1 MTIEINQHAFELL
14 PEKALYKPN
23 EKLLIIA
30 DVHLG
35 KANHFRKEG
44 ISMPATAQLQDYSR
58 LEALFKS
65 VAPQNVYFLGDLFH
79 STFNR
84 DWHYFCDLVAAFPG
98 IAFTLVRGNHDIIDH
113 RKFGEICVHVT
124 DAIEDDNFIYSH
136 EPVEAVVR
144 HKVNITGHIHPG
156 IVLSGKAK
164 QHVKLPCF
172 YLTPS
177 LMVLPA
183 FGTLTGLYP
192 VQPADDAQVYAVIP
206 GSVRRIQ

>member
-1 MTIEINQHAFELL
+1 M
-14 PEKALYKPN
+14 YKPD
-23 EKLLIIA
+23 ERLLIIA

-44 ISMPATAQLQDYSR
+44 ISIPATAQLEDYNR
-58 LEALFKS
+58 LDALFKTI
-65 VAPQNVYFLGDLFH
+65 APLKVYFLGDLFH

-84 DWHYFCDLVAAFPG
+84 DWHYFCDLVGAFPA
-98 IAFTLVRGNHDIIDH
+98 ISFTLVRGNHDIIDQ

-124 DAIEDDNFIYSH
+124 DAIEDDDFIYSH
-136 EPVEAVVR
+136 EPVAVVPVP
-144 HKVNITGHIHPG
+144 KVNLTGHIHPG

-172 YLTPS
+172 YLTRS

-192 VQPADDAQVYAVIP
+192 IQPESDAHVYAVIP
-206 GSVRRIQ
+206 GSVRRVQ